1 MENNNGSWKLGGA
14 LENYMNLL
22 QQIGSEGVEDRLK
35 RIREATFERMRNHK
49 NNSLSWNQILK
60 MVAEMEKEKHKKDTA

>member
-1 MENNNGSWKLGGA
+1 MENNNGNWKLGGA

-49 NNSLSWNQILK
+49 NNSLSWQQILK
-60 MVAEMEKEKHKKDTA
+60 MVAEMEKEKHRKDTA

>member
-1 MENNNGSWKLGGA
+1 MENNNGNWKLGGA

-35 RIREATFERMRNHK
+35 RIREATFKRMRNHK
-49 NNSLSWNQILK
+49 NNSLSWQQILK
-60 MVAEMEKEKHKKDTA
+60 MVAEMEKEKHKDTA